1 MASEAK
7 QASEFVKR
15 KINWLVESSNESTVK
30 ATLAKLRR
38 GIGKAPGS
46 QPELWDATLNGLPEA
61 LLSKTEKPTRG
72 EWAVHTALT
81 LFALHQQGKSLKE
94 RCMNRE
100 GESLGTA
107 VRKLIEFDRNNEEA
121 VRRRFY
127 AAVVSDSFERFCWQ
141 LRGMIQ
147 LLKAKSIPL
156 DYPRL
161 TEDLYWFQ
169 LLERQDSIRLKLG
182 QDFYRTSKS
191 DEIDN
196 EKIIKESRTDG

>member
-1 MASEAK
+1 MVSEAK

-15 KINWLVESSNESTVK
+15 KINWLVENSNESTVK

-46 QPELWDATLNGLPEA
+46 LPELWDVTLNGLPEA
-61 LLSKTEKPTRG
+61 LLSKGEKPTRG

-81 LFALHQQGKSLKE
+81 LYALHQQGKNPKE
-94 RCMNRE
+94 QCMNME

-107 VRKLIEFDRNNEEA
+107 VRKLIESNKNNEEA
-121 VRRRFY
+121 VRRRFH
-127 AAVVSDSFERFCWQ
+127 AVAVSESFERFCWQ

-147 LLKAKSIPL
+147 LLRAKSIPL
-156 DYPRL
+156 DYPGL

-169 LLERQDSIRLKLG
+169 LPERQDSIRLKWG
-182 QDFYRTSKS
+182 QDFYRTLK
-191 DEIDN
+191 DDKTDN
-196 EKIIKESRTDG
+196 EKNYKGESN